1 MAVITKGIEGVVV
14 HPQWGVPMGF
24 HTLAR
29 VDFDFMN
36 KTTYVTLSSYYSK
49 AVLEAGGAHMYN
61 VTVQMEG
68 AALTTETALLEAIVA
83 APNSPLETGTV
94 AIYVAAGAEA

>member
-36 KTTYVTLSSYYSK
+36 KTTYVTLSCYYNK
-49 AVLEAGGAHMYN
+49 AVLEAGGSHMYN
-61 VTVQMEG
+61 VTIQMEG
-68 AALTTETALLEAIVA
+68 AALATETVLLEAIVA
-83 APNSPLETGTV
+83 APNSPMETGTV
-94 AIYVAAGAEA
+94 VVYTAAGAEA